1 MIAMKLPTLVLL
13 SAVCAVAW
21 AQEPVA
27 LSRVRGTL
35 ETVSTSTLAVRDA
48 KGVVTVLPVADD
60 LVVSEVAPIDPTTI
74 QPGVFLGTTAIAGP
88 DGSLAAV
95 EVHVLPASSA
105 ARSAGHRVM
114 DAQSGATMTNGS
126 VSSVQAEGAGR
137 TMTLRYPD
145 GEKTVRVPEGV
156 PVLTMNAGTRALLVP
171 GAKVTVTLQNRDGR
185 ATAARVIVGHDG
197 YVPPL

>member
-1 MIAMKLPTLVLL
+1 MTHRRTLGALF
-13 SAVCAVAW
+13 AWGVCALAL
-21 AQEPVA
+21 AQTPPA
-27 LSRVRGTL
+27 LVRVRGTL
-35 ETVSTSTLAVRDA
+35 EAVSATSLSVRDGTGA
-48 KGVVTVLPVADD
+48 LATLPLADD
-60 LVVSEVAPIDPTTI
+60 VVVSEVTPIDPTTI
-74 QPGVFLGTTAIAGP
+74 QPGVFLGTTAIPGP

-95 EVHVLPASSA
+95 EVHVLPAASA

-145 GEKTVRVPEGV
+145 GDKTVRVPEGV
-156 PVLTMNAGTRALLVP
+156 PVLAMNAGTRALLVP
-171 GAKVTVTLQNRDGR
+171 GAKVTVTLQSRDGR